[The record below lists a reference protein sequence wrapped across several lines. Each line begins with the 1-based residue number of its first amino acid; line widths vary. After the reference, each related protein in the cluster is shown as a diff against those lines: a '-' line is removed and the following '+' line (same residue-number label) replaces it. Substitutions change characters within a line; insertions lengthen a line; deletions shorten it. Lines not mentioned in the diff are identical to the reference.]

1 MIMRFHLNYFLL
13 AFIAFV
19 ALAALTSCGDIQ
31 QDLRLNKDGSGT
43 LETMIDMGEMMSF
56 AKGFEDMGSEQ
67 DSVTDDMAPDTLM
80 PAAPK
85 DKMTLLM
92 EKVTDPAYPLDF
104 DTTMSFLSVMPDS
117 VRAKETRLDLVERMF
132 VKMKSPAN
140 SADLSFGILMK
151 FDNTAQLRE
160 LINYIES
167 MDQASN
173 VVSGASPMGME
184 SESFLEFEVD
194 MKAGWIKI
202 DTIFYKGFAEE
213 MGMSQDSAMS
223 SENLAMMEMMFGN
236 SKIKSVIHVPGEV
249 LSSTN
254 PDAILTKDNKVMVEY
269 PMMDVIRK
277 GKIDGYTIFFKP

>member
-1 MIMRFHLNYFLL
+1 MNYILL
-13 AFIAFV
+13 AFIAFIT
-19 ALAALTSCGDIQ
+19 LAGLTSCGDIQ

-43 LETMIDMGEMMSF
+43 LETMIDIGELMSM
-56 AKGFEDMGSEQ
+56 ANGFEDMGSEQ
-67 DSVTDDMAPDTLM
+67 DTFTDDMVPDTVV

-85 DKMTLLM
+85 DMMTLLM
-92 EKVTDPAYPLDF
+92 EKVSDPAYPLDF

-117 VRAKETRLDLVERMF
+117 VREKETRLDLVERMF

-140 SADLSFGILMK
+140 SANLSFGILMK

-160 LINYIES
+160 LINYIEN
-167 MDQASN
+167 MDQTSN
-173 VVSGASPMGME
+173 VVSGASPIGMD
-184 SESFLEFEVD
+184 SETFLEFEVD

-202 DTIFYKGFAEE
+202 DTILYKGFAEE
-213 MGMSQDSAMS
+213 MGISQDSAMS
-223 SENLAMMEMMFGN
+223 GENLAMMEMMFGN

-254 PDAILTKDNKVMVEY
+254 PDAILTKDDKVLVEY

-277 GKIDGYTIFFKP
+277 GRIDGYTIYFKP